1 MKSIICRIL
10 LILGIIFNSYSVC
23 YAIIDLPSTSY
34 ELSVGVDKYLPVP
47 DAYYGYIDHAV
58 WACSQSGITFK
69 QKDAAGAIIQITR
82 KFSGTAI
89 VEVLATEKYYDSL
102 GYTRSET
109 YYKQYLITC
118 TGGSSSEVSEIIL
131 PQTIS
136 LNLGET
142 KSFKILSGDCYNGAF
157 TITKKECEPSGCVSY
172 SVNYKT
178 GDILLSGMMVG
189 ECVLNIET
197 ANGDEMDCRIVVSAV
212 GQTSGRR
219 TEKEAILDIKL
230 LTNRVLSL
238 AYKTGINEVFS
249 DDKEIHVKDNNIYNI
264 QGVLLKQNATEE
276 DIRSLKPGVYIVK
289 GRKIVVQKF

>member
-10 LILGIIFNSYSVC
+10 LILGIIFNSYSIC

-34 ELSVGVDKYLPVP
+34 ALNVGVDKYLPVP
-47 DAYYGYIDHAV
+47 DAYYGYIDNAV
-58 WACSQSGITFK
+58 WACSQSEITFK

-89 VEVLATEKYYDSL
+89 VEVLATEKYYDSK

-118 TGGSSSEVSEIIL
+118 TGGSSGEVSEIIL
-131 PQTIS
+131 PTTIS

-157 TITKKECEPSGCVSY
+157 TITYKEGSGCITY
-172 SVNYKT
+172 SVDYNT
-178 GDILLSGMMVG
+178 GDILMSGIMVG
-189 ECVLNIET
+189 ECVLNIRT
-197 ANGDEMDCRIVVSAV
+197 VNGDEKDCRIVVSAV
-212 GQTSGRR
+212 GQSSGRR
-219 TEKEAILDIKL
+219 TEKDAILDIKL

-238 AYKTGINEVFS
+238 AYKTGMDEVVS
-249 DDKEIHVKDNNIYNI
+249 DGKETQVKDNNIYSI
-264 QGVLLKQNATEE
+264 QGVLLMQNATEE
-276 DIRSLKPGVYIVK
+276 DIRSLKPGIYIVK
-289 GRKIVVQKF
+289 GRKIVVPKF